1 MCYNNGTTNLHKSF
15 SETRSEMQRERKYL
29 VMIKLLVGVK
39 GTGKTKTLI
48 AAANEALENSKGYVV
63 CIEKGATLRHDIS
76 YKVRLVNTDDYLI
89 DSGAALG
96 GLVAGILAGN
106 SDVTDL
112 FIDGTRKICGYDM
125 EALDKFLADLEKIVR
140 DSNLNVTITVSCAP
154 EDATETMKKY
164 L

>member
-1 MCYNNGTTNLHKSF
+1 
-15 SETRSEMQRERKYL
+15 MQAERKYL
-29 VMIKLLVGVK
+29 DMIKLLVGVK

-48 AAANEALENSKGYVV
+48 AAVNEALENSKGYVV
-63 CIEKGATLRHDIS
+63 CIEKGSTLRHEIS

-89 DSGAALG
+89 DNAAALG
-96 GLVAGILAGN
+96 GLVSGILAGN

-125 EALDKFLADLEKIVR
+125 VALDKFLADLEKVTR
-140 DSNLNVTITVSCAP
+140 DTNVNITITISVAP